1 MMVVSV
7 LEFHDWDDE
16 ARFVTRHEA
25 CTEPESM
32 VPSSTS
38 NRCQVSFKKLAF
50 KCMFSALIFV
60 SATTSVIAFGAETTA
75 AADAKPAPKGAES
88 ASDAQKAQSPAE
100 ELFVSKCGSCHTIGS
115 GPRVGPDLK
124 DAHKRR
130 DRAWLGRIIRV
141 PSSMLDSDADA
152 RQLVAQFNGVRMP
165 DLGLTEEQATSL
177 VDLIEKCSTQPCNLA
192 AAFTPAVKAQ
202 PGDIARGM
210 GLFVGDEPLKNGAA
224 PCISCHVAGNA
235 GGIAGGGVL
244 AKDLTRVFAR
254 LGDEGLDA
262 ALKSPQFPLMNKIFA
277 EQPLTAEEA
286 FALRAF
292 LYDSNRSSASPVG
305 GQSVPLVGLS
315 GAALVLIVL
324 NAIWARERT
333 IRKNGNTNEKRRTP

>member
-1 MMVVSV
+1 
-7 LEFHDWDDE
+7 
-16 ARFVTRHEA
+16 
-25 CTEPESM
+25 M

-38 NRCQVSFKKLAF
+38 EASQPSFKKLAS
-50 KCMFSALIFV
+50 KCMFLAAIFV
-60 SATTSVIAFGAETTA
+60 SATTSMVANGAETA
-75 AADAKPAPKGAES
+75 APADAKAAPKGADS

-100 ELFVSKCGSCHTIGS
+100 ELFVGKCGSCHTIGS

-130 DRAWLGRIIRV
+130 DRAWLAKMVRV
-141 PSSMLDSDADA
+141 PSSLLDSDADA

-177 VDLIEKCSTQPCNLA
+177 VDLIEKCSAQPCNLQ

-202 PGDIARGM
+202 PADIARGAA
-210 GLFVGDEPLKNGAA
+210 LFTGDEPLKNGAA
-224 PCISCHVAGNA
+224 PCISCHIAGNA
-235 GGIAGGGVL
+235 GGIAGGGYL

-262 ALKSPQFPLMNKIFA
+262 ALKNPQFLLMNKIFA
-277 EQPLTAEEA
+277 DKPLAADEA

-292 LYDSNRSSASPVG
+292 LYDSNRSSVMPAS

-333 IRKNGNTNEKRRTP
+333 IKKNANSSKEQRRTP

>member
-1 MMVVSV
+1 
-7 LEFHDWDDE
+7 
-16 ARFVTRHEA
+16 
-25 CTEPESM
+25 M

-38 NRCQVSFKKLAF
+38 KASPRSSKKLAL
-50 KCMFSALIFV
+50 KCMFSAAIFV
-60 SATTSVIAFGAETTA
+60 FATTPSVGFATETTVT
-75 AADAKPAPKGAES
+75 ADAKTAAQGAQSAP
-88 ASDAQKAQSPAE
+88 DAQKAQSPAE
-100 ELFVSKCGSCHTIGS
+100 ELFVGKCGSCHTIGS

-130 DRAWLGRIIRV
+130 DGAWLARFIRV
-141 PSSMLDSDADA
+141 PSTMLDSDADA
-152 RQLVAQFNGVRMP
+152 RQMVAQFNGVRMP
-165 DLGLTEEQATSL
+165 DLGLTEEQAASL
-177 VDLIEKCSTQPCNLA
+177 VTLIQTCSSQPCNLA

-202 PGDIARGM
+202 PADIARGQA
-210 GLFVGDEPLKNGAA
+210 LFSGDEALKNGAA

-277 EQPLTAEEA
+277 EHPLTADEA

-292 LYDSNRSSASPVG
+292 LYDSNRSSGMPGG
-305 GQSVPLVGLS
+305 GQSVPLMGLS

-333 IRKNGNTNEKRRTP
+333 IRKNSNSKEMRRTP